1 MVLQRREKTVV
12 YQGRE
17 MDVYDLRERA
27 DGPLVRHGDPT
38 FLHRLSDSPAYK
50 EGKAKT
56 VRFPILQLTPHDY
69 NTAADLIPVS

>member
-1 MVLQRREKTVV
+1 MYEKGPALPGRRILPAAPPSFE
-12 YQGRE
+12 RE
-17 MDVYDLRERA
+17 GAL
-27 DGPLVRHGDPT
+27 GGDPT